1 MKKSLAILL
10 IFIMIFLPSC
20 GKKIKKENVTPSR
33 PNCTVSA
40 SYNGIDC
47 SARINYDETGRMT
60 VEMLSPIKGMTL
72 SVDDSGCRLGYD
84 GMEID
89 YTTEQVKGFCP
100 FIGLYSVLKTVCY
113 TVPESA
119 RMSGDSYIL
128 KYRTPETECTAISN
142 KNDGKIREIEAD
154 KIRYIF
160 Q

>member
-1 MKKSLAILL
+1 MKKILAIL
-10 IFIMIFLPSC
+10 IVGMMILLPSC
-20 GKKIKKENVTPSR
+20 GKKVKKENVTPSR

-40 SYNGIDC
+40 SYNGTDY
-47 SARINYDETGRMT
+47 SARVAYSDTGLMT
-60 VEMLSPIKGMTL
+60 VSMLEPFKDVKI
-72 SVDDSGCRLGYD
+72 SVDDSGCRVEYD
-84 GMEID
+84 GMKLD
-89 YTTEQVKGFCP
+89 YTAEQAAEFCP

-119 RMSGDSYIL
+119 RMSGERYIL

-142 KNDGKIREIEAD
+142 KKDGKIREIEAD

>member
-10 IFIMIFLPSC
+10 LFIMIFLPSC

-72 SVDDSGCRLGYD
+72 ALTTAAVGSAMTAWRL
-84 GMEID
+84 
-89 YTTEQVKGFCP
+89 TTRRSRRKGFVRLSD
-100 FIGLYSVLKTVCY
+100 FIRC
-113 TVPESA
+113 
-119 RMSGDSYIL
+119 
-128 KYRTPETECTAISN
+128 
-142 KNDGKIREIEAD
+142 
-154 KIRYIF
+154 
-160 Q
+160 

>member
-1 MKKSLAILL
+1 MKKILAIL
-10 IFIMIFLPSC
+10 IVGMMILLPSC
-20 GKKIKKENVTPSR
+20 GKKVKKENVTPSR

-40 SYNGIDC
+40 RYNGIDC
-47 SARINYDETGRMT
+47 SARINYDETGKMT

-72 SVDDSGCRLGYD
+72 SVDGSGCRLGYD

-119 RMSGDSYIL
+119 RADGESYIL
-128 KYRTPETECTAISN
+128 KYRTTETECTAISN
-142 KNDGKIREIEAD
+142 KKDGKIREIEAD
-154 KIRYIF
+154 KIKYIF
-160 Q
+160 K